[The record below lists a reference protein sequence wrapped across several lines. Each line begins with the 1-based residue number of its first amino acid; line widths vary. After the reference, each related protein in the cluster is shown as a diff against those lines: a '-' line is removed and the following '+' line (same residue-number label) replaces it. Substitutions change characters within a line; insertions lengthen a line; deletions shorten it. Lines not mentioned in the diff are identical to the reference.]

1 MWKIW
6 ILIFSLSSIT
16 NHRVSCVLER
26 NRGKMFWQSLN
37 EKYYNERYNFNISPL
52 IFHSWHIWIF
62 QNSFFHLK
70 RQREMSTIKKLM
82 WRISNLSACQMFTR
96 RHRNWLLS
104 PFSGMS
110 LWRTSEWTYH
120 IYILLSEIVVD
131 FFFSCCCW
139 SRDMKIFIIKN
150 SRAHQGIF
158 LVIFFIFIICVDG
171 SSERISTQLM
181 NFSSHLW
188 TLFFSLHNHR
198 HLWVNATWL
207 MKIFRD

>member
-1 MWKIW
+1 MD
-6 ILIFSLSSIT
+6 FNFFTLSSIT

-131 FFFSCCCW
+131 FFS
-139 SRDMKIFIIKN
+139 
-150 SRAHQGIF
+150 H
-158 LVIFFIFIICVDG
+158 VVVD
-171 SSERISTQLM
+171 L
-181 NFSSHLW
+181 
-188 TLFFSLHNHR
+188 
-198 HLWVNATWL
+198 ATWKFL
-207 MKIFRD
+207 LLKTPARIKEFFLWYFSFLLFVWMAAVKEFLLN

>member
-1 MWKIW
+1 MD
-6 ILIFSLSSIT
+6 FNFFTLSSIT

-188 TLFFSLHNHR
+188 TLFSLHNHR